1 MALEARKGPRKQG
14 FCWEKQRISLANGAE
29 EPAPHSVLQRNLHFG
44 KAGPESGLGAGLL
57 ARSFTAEIEGGTSW
71 KDMKAGI
78 YNMRKC
84 TEAIININKRLRR
97 LLPQGCESADLFGI

>member
-1 MALEARKGPRKQG
+1 MALEARKGPGKQG
-14 FCWEKQRISLANGAE
+14 FCWEKQRISLAKGAK
-29 EPAPHSVLQRNLHFG
+29 EPAPHSFLQRKLHFG

-84 TEAIININKRLRR
+84 TEAIININK
-97 LLPQGCESADLFGI
+97 